1 MVQNTKLMNSSSE
14 VTGCCIALV
23 LLAVFYIIMV
33 TITFTL
39 YSIFFS

>member
-1 MVQNTKLMNSSSE
+1 MKPELI
-14 VTGCCIALV
+14 GCLV
-23 LLAVFYIIMV
+23 VGLLAILIYAVIV

>member
-1 MVQNTKLMNSSSE
+1 MSTPTE

-23 LLAVFYIIMV
+23 LLAVFYIVMV